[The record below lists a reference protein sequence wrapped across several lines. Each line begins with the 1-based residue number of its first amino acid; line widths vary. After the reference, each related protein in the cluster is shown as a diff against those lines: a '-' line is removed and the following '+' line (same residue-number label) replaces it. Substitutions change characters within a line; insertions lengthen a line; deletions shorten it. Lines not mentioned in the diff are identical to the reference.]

1 MATTLSCGCFRGG
14 NWKGAGGWHAES
26 RAHGH
31 RDAQPCALCLC
42 SCRGAVTAP
51 YATGGGSP
59 GLCETPEASCVL
71 MFWGVFSFCFW
82 VFFFYMMGVKAKG
95 SEISQNPKEEQSQET
110 KIPAPQSLG
119 SEHASEKSL
128 DIVKGVSA
136 PPETPTFTRAHLSH
150 LLIWTPKPWSS
161 VQDPKLWVLVVFPN
175 LGTNLRT
182 CFVQGKADWI
192 RCCPWRTSFL

>member
-1 MATTLSCGCFRGG
+1 MQRAEPMATGMPSPALSAFAP
-14 NWKGAGGWHAES
+14 AGVPSLPPTPQVGVHLAS
-26 RAHGH
+26 VKPLKH
-31 RDAQPCALCLC
+31 RVC
-42 SCRGAVTAP
+42 SCF
-51 YATGGGSP
+51 GG
-59 GLCETPEASCVL
+59 VL
-71 MFWGVFSFCFW
+71 VFIFGF
-82 VFFFYMMGVKAKG
+82 VFFFFFYMMGVKAKG

-119 SEHASEKSL
+119 SEHTSEKSP
-128 DIVKGVSA
+128 DIVKGFSA

-161 VQDPKLWVLVVFPN
+161 VQNPKLWVLVVFPN